1 MVGLIGLLLGQSV
14 CLIWHELLVSGW
26 EAPLILL
33 VLALMTVYH
42 GFRKCQWEYGGAE
55 AIRGRIIGWVL
66 VSASILFY
74 LAGMVLGGDWV
85 QAVMAFLAAIGA
97 INYFTG
103 WRNALRMTLPVF
115 LLAIVVPLH
124 EPLILYL
131 SHPMRMMSTLY
142 STLCL
147 RMLGYHI
154 SNELTTI
161 YLGTEEIAITDACS
175 GIQQV
180 EAMLLLAYFLA
191 RYQQGANWWT
201 LIHYI
206 CLLPAVI
213 LANATR
219 IIVTVLLFFAIG
231 EDAFNNNWHSGL
243 GYAQVLLATFLL
255 WLFGKLFQWIRK
267 KDEEA
272 LCES

>member
-1 MVGLIGLLLGQSV
+1 MAGLIALLFGQSV
-14 CLIWHELLVSGW
+14 CLIRHELLASGW

-33 VLALMTVYH
+33 VLSLATLYH
-42 GFRKCQWEYGGAE
+42 GMRKCRWNYGGAE
-55 AIRGRIIGWVL
+55 AIRGRVIGWTLIV
-66 VSASILFY
+66 ASILFY
-74 LAGMVLGGDWV
+74 FAGATLGGDWV
-85 QAVMAFLAAIGA
+85 QSIMTFLCAMAA

-103 WRNALRMTLPVF
+103 WRNALRVLLPVF
-115 LLAIVVPLH
+115 LLAIVVPMH

-142 STLCL
+142 STCCL
-147 RMLGYHI
+147 RLMGYHI

-161 YLGTEEIAITDACS
+161 YLGSEEIAITDACS

-191 RYQQGANWWT
+191 RYQQGANWWAV
-201 LIHYI
+201 IHYI

-213 LANATR
+213 LANTVR
-219 IIVTVLLFFAIG
+219 IIVTVQLFFSIG
-231 EDAFNNNWHSGL
+231 ETAFNNTWHSAL
-243 GYAQVLLATFLL
+243 GYAQIVLATLLL

-267 KDEEA
+267 RDEEA
-272 LCES
+272 LCRN